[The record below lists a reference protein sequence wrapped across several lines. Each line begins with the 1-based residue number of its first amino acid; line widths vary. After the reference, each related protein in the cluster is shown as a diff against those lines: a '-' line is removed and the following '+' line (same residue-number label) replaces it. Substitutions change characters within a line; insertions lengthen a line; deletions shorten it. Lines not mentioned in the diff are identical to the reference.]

1 MIMSNTAK
9 TVYERRDLLKQARK
23 EIRPSLPFKAVPYA
37 LFFLFALYVDFK
49 SIYPFQDLVLRTSEE
64 IAFYLTLAIVFA
76 IDVLIPISLTK
87 LVKAHFNQKKLNMI
101 LIISILCSIGIPM
114 VLLIVQKMLGTDVIS
129 RKGIK

>member
-1 MIMSNTAK
+1 MSNTAK
-9 TVYERRDLLKQARK
+9 TVYERRNLLKQARK

-49 SIYPFQDLVLRTSEE
+49 SIYPFQDLVLRTSEK

-129 RKGIK
+129 HKGIK